1 MKLKLIILAF
11 FTIFIVNATASD
23 LLPKPKPKVDQEIK
37 AKVDK
42 KKEIIPKKKPGIKK

>member
-23 LLPKPKPKVDQEIK
+23 LLPKPKPKVEQEIK

-42 KKEIIPKKKPGIKK
+42 KKR